1 MLLAD
6 LVEVSQAVRSTRSR
20 TGKVEALAGLLRR
33 LEPEEAPVAI
43 SYLSGTPRQP
53 RLGVGHATVY
63 AVSVDPAAE
72 PTLSL
77 VDVDETLEELAG
89 ISGPGSKAAREAL
102 IADLLG
108 RAIAP
113 EQEFLIGLM
122 LRELRQGALE
132 GSMADAVAVAL
143 DIPPAR
149 VRRAAMLSGD
159 LTGVASTALAE
170 GADALARFALELHT
184 AVQPMLA
191 QTAADVTGALG
202 MTGPAVVD
210 WKLDGVRIQVH
221 RSSDRVTVFTRNL
234 RDATERVPEV
244 VAAVR
249 ALPVRS
255 AILDGEAL
263 LVDDEER
270 PLAFQDSMSRFGT
283 EEGDEDR
290 LLRPFFFDC
299 LHRDGVDLIDEPT
312 ETRLAALDEAVPEA
326 HRVGRIVTD
335 DTAAAQCFFD
345 DTVARGYEGVVVKAI
360 DAPYEAGRRGAS
372 WVKVKPVHTLDLVVL
387 AAEWGS
393 GRRKGW
399 LSNLHLGALD
409 SGGFVM
415 LGKTFKGLTDEM
427 LEWQT
432 KRFLGL
438 ETERDG
444 HVVHVRP
451 EVVVEIA
458 FDGVQR
464 SSRYPGGVTLR
475 FARVK
480 RYRKDKTPDQ
490 ADTLEA
496 VRDLLRG

>member
-210 WKLDGVRIQVH
+210 WKLDGVRIQV
-221 RSSDRVTVFTRNL
+221 VTVFTRNL
-234 RDATERVPEV
+234 NDVSHRVPEV
-244 VAAVR
+244 VEAAL
-249 ALPVRS
+249 ALPVRTVV
-255 AILDGEAL
+255 LDGEAIAL
-263 LVDDEER
+263 DPTGR
-270 PLAFQDSMSRFGT
+270 PRPFQVTMERFGRQH
-283 EEGDEDR
+283 G
-290 LLRPFFFDC
+290 
-299 LHRDGVDLIDEPT
+299 
-312 ETRLAALDEAVPEA
+312 LAEARQRVP
-326 HRVGRIVTD
+326 
-335 DTAAAQCFFD
+335 
-345 DTVARGYEGVVVKAI
+345 
-360 DAPYEAGRRGAS
+360 
-372 WVKVKPVHTLDLVVL
+372 
-387 AAEWGS
+387 
-393 GRRKGW
+393 
-399 LSNLHLGALD
+399 LS
-409 SGGFVM
+409 V
-415 LGKTFKGLTDEM
+415 
-427 LEWQT
+427 
-432 KRFLGL
+432 
-438 ETERDG
+438 
-444 HVVHVRP
+444 
-451 EVVVEIA
+451 
-458 FDGVQR
+458 R
-464 SSRYPGGVTLR
+464 SSSTSCTSTGRTCWTDRCASG
-475 FARVK
+475 
-480 RYRKDKTPDQ
+480 
-490 ADTLEA
+490 
-496 VRDLLRG
+496 